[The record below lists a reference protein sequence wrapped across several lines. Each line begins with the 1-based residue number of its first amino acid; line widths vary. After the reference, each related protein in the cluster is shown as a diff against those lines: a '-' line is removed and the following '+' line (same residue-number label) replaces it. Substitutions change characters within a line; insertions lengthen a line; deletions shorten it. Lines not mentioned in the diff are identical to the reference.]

1 MSVGNRHTAK
11 AMNAMGDA
19 VKRPGVLMTGL
30 SPRLVWLR
38 CLWAVLVL
46 GALSACMAPAYVAT
60 KIENLGNDRALTKD
74 TDRLRQ
80 YIAKLQA
87 QGDPQGDYYY
97 ALGNSDGWI
106 EDVKDPKAITQLFEQ
121 AAAQGSM
128 DARILLALQ
137 EAMGQEKPGELRFAL
152 SPREDLQGWAPGLA
166 KLLPLLKEQCY
177 VRRLVIDAGRPKV
190 DHYSIAY
197 KVWPHFRN
205 GKHVQRNGQWV
216 LLIPKNPERQK
227 LWEDLDEQCPSRMPK
242 RMFLNEDLEM
252 VLGVSGMGF

>member
-1 MSVGNRHTAK
+1 MSVGIFNTAE
-11 AMNAMGDA
+11 AMDSMGDA
-19 VKRPGVLMTGL
+19 VKWPGVFMTGL

-60 KIENLGNDRALTKD
+60 KIENLGNDRALTKG
-74 TDRLRQ
+74 TDRLQQ

-87 QGDPQGDYYY
+87 EGDPQGDYYY

-121 AAAQGSM
+121 AAAKGSM

-166 KLLPLLKEQCY
+166 KLLPLLNEQCY
-177 VRRLVIDAGRPKV
+177 ARRLVIDAGRPKV

-197 KVWPHFRN
+197 KVWPHFRD
-205 GKHVQRNGQWV
+205 GYYRRNADGTRT
-216 LLIPKNPERQK
+216 LLKDAERQK
-227 LWEDLDEQCPSRMPK
+227 LWEDLDEQCPSRMPQ